1 MIVIVIVIVIDVLQA
16 TNCVRAGSVK
26 LLLLA
31 PDSEDSA
38 AIDSV
43 LDTLKEI
50 AFEKEVPVL
59 YCLNRRKLG
68 KAAHSSMKQL
78 AVAVLDADGAYDIFK
93 KILHFINQPP
103 PE

>member
-1 MIVIVIVIVIDVLQA
+1 M
-16 TNCVRAGSVK
+16 RAGSVK

-31 PDSEDSA
+31 PDSEDSV

-43 LDTLKEI
+43 LDALKEL
-50 AFEKEVPVL
+50 ALQREVPVL

-78 AVAVLDADGAYDIFK
+78 AVAVLDADGAYDNFK
-93 KILHFINQPP
+93 RIITFINQPP
-103 PE
+103 IK

>member
-1 MIVIVIVIVIDVLQA
+1 MLQA

-31 PDSEDSA
+31 PDSEESV
-38 AIDSV
+38 AIDTV
-43 LDTLKEI
+43 LDALKEL
-50 AFEKEVPVL
+50 AVEREVPVL

-78 AVAVLDADGAYDIFK
+78 AIAVLDADGAYDNFK
-93 KILHFINQPP
+93 KILSFINQPP
-103 PE
+103 TE